1 MSAPVET
8 TLVDEPLRT
17 VARRMVENRL
27 KHLVVIDDARRMVG
41 IVSRD
46 LLRAFDRPDAEISA
60 DVEDAVST
68 SEYGGRVAATVDD
81 AVVTLE
87 GEVLRTED
95 VAAVCRLAWMVPG
108 VVDVVYHLA
117 VGTRGAQ
124 ATAGGQPSERVPAR

>member
-1 MSAPVET
+1 
-8 TLVDEPLRT
+8 
-17 VARRMVENRL
+17 MVENRL

-41 IVSRD
+41 IVSRRD

-108 VVDVVYHLA
+108 VVDVVYHLT
-117 VGTRGAQ
+117 VGTRRAQ